1 MKSPNTMLSAVSSEA
16 VWDFLAKPVYVLG
29 ALLGLLLIVLLVK
42 YLVHD
47 LPKKRAAL
55 SAKKK
60 ASAAPTPNEED
71 ARIAAA
77 SAATLV
83 AMDDERAL
91 IAAITAAVQAYLEAE
106 NGGKA
111 LPSGFRVVSFT
122 RRKHGSW
129 NR

>member
-16 VWDFLAKPVYVLG
+16 VWDFLTKPVYVLG

-42 YLVHD
+42 YLAYD

-60 ASAAPTPNEED
+60 ATAAPTPNEED

-77 SAATLV
+77 IAATLV

-122 RRKHGSW
+122 RRGRGPW